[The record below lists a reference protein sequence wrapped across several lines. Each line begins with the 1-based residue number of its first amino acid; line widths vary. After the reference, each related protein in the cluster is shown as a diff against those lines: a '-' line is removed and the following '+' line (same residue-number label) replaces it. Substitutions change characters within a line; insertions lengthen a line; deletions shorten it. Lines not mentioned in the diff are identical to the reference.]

1 MCFTLLRFILLPLT
15 LTFSLMEI
23 ESKLHAVDWIILA
36 ITLIFIVAYG
46 TYTTRK
52 HASVADYIK
61 GGNDSRWWTIGLSVM
76 ATQASAIT
84 FLSTP
89 GQAFHSG
96 MGFVQFYFG
105 LPIAMIIICVVFI
118 PIYHKLKVYTAYEFL
133 EGRFDL
139 KTRSLAAILFLI
151 QRGLAAGITIFAPA
165 IILSAVLGWD
175 LLTLNIIIG
184 FLVIVYT
191 VSGGTKAVNVTQK
204 QQMIIIFIGMV
215 ISFCII
221 MNQLPADITFSKAL
235 DIAGASGKMKV
246 LDFSTDLSNRYTI
259 WTGILGGTFLMLSYF
274 GTDQSQVQ
282 RYLSGKSVRESQLG
296 LIFNGLLKV
305 PMQFFILLIGV
316 MVFVFYQFNPSPLN
330 FNPGVNDEVLKS
342 KYSSEYQQLE
352 AAHAEI
358 ENTKKL
364 LFSNGFQEEEQQ
376 QVLELN
382 QRDFLL
388 KEKSKLIID
397 KIDEENTLDKIES
410 NDKDYVFIY
419 FILNNLP
426 RGLIGL
432 LLAVILSA
440 AMSSTASELNALA
453 STTAMDLYKR
463 NVRGEKSDAHYVK
476 ASKWFTLAWGVVAIS
491 VACVAN
497 LFENLIELVNII
509 GSIFYGNV
517 LGIFLLAFFFKKV
530 NGNAVFKAA
539 LITQVLICF
548 IFYFGIYN
556 LESQGLDPIVSYLWL
571 NFIGCIL
578 VSFFSLLFVF
588 KSMNHQSKSVLIV
601 TSLAILKSA
610 YDIVYQDSLNLTHVF
625 TLIFLFFFLGF
636 FNIDKKAIN
645 EKR

>member
-1 MCFTLLRFILLPLT
+1 
-15 LTFSLMEI
+15 MEI
-23 ESKLHAVDWIILA
+23 ESKLHAVDWIILSV
-36 ITLIFIVAYG
+36 TLLFIVVYG
-46 TYTTRK
+46 TYVTRK
-52 HASVADYIK
+52 NRNVTDYIK
-61 GGNDSRWWTIGLSVM
+61 GGNDSKWWTIGLSVM

-184 FLVIVYT
+184 FLVIIYT

-204 QQMIIIFIGMV
+204 QQMIVIFIGMV
-215 ISFCII
+215 IAFYMI
-221 MNQLPADITFSKAL
+221 MSQLPADITFSKAL

-246 LDFSTDLSNRYTI
+246 LDFSFDLSNRYTV

-316 MVFVFYQFNPSPLN
+316 MVFVFYQFNSSPLN
-330 FNPGVNDEVLKS
+330 FNPGANEEVLKS
-342 KYSSEYQQLE
+342 KYVAEYQQLE
-352 AAHAEI
+352 AAHIQI
-358 ENTKKL
+358 ENTKKA
-364 LFSNGFQEEEQQ
+364 LFADGFQEEEKQQ
-376 QVLELN
+376 ILELN
-382 QRDFLL
+382 ERDLVL
-388 KEKSKLIID
+388 KAKSKIIID
-397 KIDEENTLDKIES
+397 KVDEENTLDKIES
-410 NDKDYVFIY
+410 NDKDYVFIH

-426 RGLIGL
+426 RGIIGL

-453 STTAMDLYKR
+453 STTAIDLYKR
-463 NVRGEKSDAHYVK
+463 NVREEKSDVHYVK
-476 ASKWFTLAWGVVAIS
+476 ASKWFTLAWGIIAIS

-497 LFENLIELVNII
+497 LFDNLIQLVNII

-517 LGIFLLAFFFKKV
+517 LGIFLLAFFIKFVK
-530 NGNAVFKAA
+530 GNAVFVAA
-539 LITQVLICF
+539 LITQALI
-548 IFYFGIYN
+548 IGVYI
-556 LESQGLDPIVSYLWL
+556 LDWLPYLWL
-571 NFIGCIL
+571 NLLGCTL
-578 VSFFSLLFVF
+578 VMGIAIIIQF
-588 KSMNHQSKSVLIV
+588 LI
-601 TSLAILKSA
+601 TTKKGMLK
-610 YDIVYQDSLNLTHVF
+610 T
-625 TLIFLFFFLGF
+625 
-636 FNIDKKAIN
+636 
-645 EKR
+645 

>member
-1 MCFTLLRFILLPLT
+1 
-15 LTFSLMEI
+15 MEI
-23 ESKLHAVDWIILA
+23 ASKLHLVDWIILSV
-36 ITLIFIVAYG
+36 TLVSIVAYG
-46 TYTTRK
+46 TYVTRK
-52 HASVADYIK
+52 NANVTDYLK
-61 GGNDSRWWTIGLSVM
+61 GGNDSKWWTIGLSVM

-105 LPIAMIIICVVFI
+105 LPIAMVIICVVFI

-184 FLVIVYT
+184 FLVIIYT

-204 QQMIIIFIGMV
+204 QQMIIIFIGML
-215 ISFCII
+215 IAFFMI
-221 MNQLPADITFSKAL
+221 MSQLPENITFTNAL
-235 DIAGASGKMKV
+235 EIAGASNKMEV
-246 LDFSTDLSNRYTI
+246 LDFSFDLSNRYTV

-316 MVFVFYQFNPSPLN
+316 MVFVFYQFNASPLN
-330 FNPGVNDEVLKS
+330 FNPTVNDAIANS
-342 KYSSEYQQLE
+342 KYISDYQQLE
-352 AAHAEI
+352 AEHIQI

-364 LFSNGFQEEEQQ
+364 LFIDGFQLEEKQQ
-376 QVLELN
+376 IQDLN
-382 QRDFLL
+382 ERDLAI
-388 KEKSKLIID
+388 KAKSKLIID
-397 KIDEENTLDKIES
+397 KIDKENTLDKIES
-410 NDKDYVFIY
+410 NDKDYVFIH

-453 STTAMDLYKR
+453 STTAIDLYKR
-463 NVRGEKSDAHYVK
+463 NVKGEKSDAHYVT
-476 ASKWFTLAWGVVAIS
+476 ASKWFTLAWGIVAIS
-491 VACVAN
+491 IACVAN

-539 LITQVLICF
+539 LITQVLICL

-556 LESQGLDPIVSYLWL
+556 LEAQGLDPIISYLWL

-588 KSMNHQSKSVLIV
+588 KSINIQSKLTLVI
-601 TSLAILKSA
+601 TSLAIFKIT
-610 YDIVYQDSLNLTHVF
+610 YDILNDVSLNIIHVV
-625 TLIFLFFFLGF
+625 TLIILFFFLGL
-636 FNIDKKAIN
+636 FNFDKTTIN
-645 EKR
+645 DK